1 MEGILKVTPEQLIS
15 TAGEFQAKG
24 NTIGTLTQE
33 MMTLVT
39 GLNSVWE
46 GDAATAYINKF
57 KALED
62 DIQRLV
68 NMVRE
73 HADDLTEMARVY
85 QEAEQANV
93 EEASG
98 LSGDVIV

>member
-15 TAGEFQAKG
+15 AASDFQTKG
-24 NTIGTLTQE
+24 NTINTLTGE

-39 GLNSVWE
+39 GLSSAWE
-46 GDAATAYINKF
+46 GDAATAYITKF
-57 KALED
+57 KSLED
-62 DIQRLV
+62 DIQKLV

-73 HADDLTEMARVY
+73 HSNDLNEMAKVY
-85 QEAEQANV
+85 QNAESQNA